1 MTAVMRL
8 ALVAVLVVL
17 VGIGSLYAYR
27 AQGPESP
34 QFIGVVLA
42 LLLPLT
48 LIALI
53 LLAAS
58 AFSRSAGR
66 SGGLRRVEAL
76 TKLADLRDRGAL
88 TDDEFQREKQRLL
101 A

>member
-1 MTAVMRL
+1 MLRL
-8 ALVAVLVVL
+8 ALAALLVVL

-27 AQGPESP
+27 AQGPGDP
-34 QFIGVVLA
+34 PFIGV
-42 LLLPLT
+42 LLPLLPLVA

-53 LLAAS
+53 LVAAR

-66 SGGLRRVEAL
+66 SAGPRRIEAL
-76 TKLADLRDRGAL
+76 AKLADLRDRGVL
-88 TDDEFQREKQRLL
+88 SEEEFQREKQHLL

>member
-1 MTAVMRL
+1 MISGLRL
-8 ALVAVLVVL
+8 ALVALLVVL

-27 AQGPESP
+27 AQAPGDL
-34 QFIGVVLA
+34 QFTGVVLA
-42 LLLPLT
+42 LLPL
-48 LIALI
+48 LALSALI

-66 SGGLRRVEAL
+66 SAGLRRVEAL
-76 TKLADLRDRGAL
+76 AKLADLRDRGAL
-88 TDDEFQREKQRLL
+88 TEEEFQREKQRLL